1 MYIICL
7 FFILADT
14 KNATLKRDKPIV
26 TKPKTIENV
35 TKPPVKATVKDE
47 KSTIEPSIIVTEES
61 APKYINESKP
71 KSPILAKQ
79 TSLDNKAHGDDNK
92 IIGQ

>member
-7 FFILADT
+7 VFILADT
-14 KNATLKRDKPIV
+14 KNVTLKKDKPIV

-35 TKPPVKATVKDE
+35 TKPPVKATIKDE
-47 KSTIEPSIIVTEES
+47 KSTVEPSIIATEEG
-61 APKYINESKP
+61 APKYMNESKP
-71 KSPILAKQ
+71 KNPILAKQ
-79 TSLDNKAHGDDNK
+79 NSLDNKAHGDNK